1 MANTK
6 IYVVT
11 SGCYSDYH
19 ICFCTL
25 NYELAK
31 KYVDA
36 RNPYL
41 NSWDEFQIHEYED
54 NIANCELTPTF
65 CWDEHLDAVNIGLG
79 EEDHIEL
86 SKYCASD
93 GEFDCCSMP
102 KCDGCPRY
110 KDFYIVYV
118 KAPDADLARRIAQ
131 ERLAMYKAQQAGIS

>member
-54 NIANCELTPTF
+54 NIAKIILNF
-65 CWDEHLDAVNIGLG
+65 RNIVQVMVNL
-79 EEDHIEL
+79 
-86 SKYCASD
+86 
-93 GEFDCCSMP
+93 
-102 KCDGCPRY
+102 
-110 KDFYIVYV
+110 IVAACQNV
-118 KAPDADLARRIAQ
+118 MVAHVIKIF
-131 ERLAMYKAQQAGIS
+131 I